1 MFKTTLLY
9 RLTEGFKIPDAAALE
24 EGLALARYTPT
35 GPTQE
40 ESHGWV
46 EPRGVEHGPLLES
59 IGGQYIFMLKS
70 QTRAVPGSVVK
81 EHLEKKL
88 KEIEEETGRKP
99 GKKEKRELSDEI
111 RLSLLPIAF
120 TKTSATKIWLDLG
133 RKLLVIGTTSTAKC
147 DRIATALID
156 AVAESGGNL
165 ALKPIHTQSSP
176 AAMMAHWLSTKEAP
190 QKFTVDMDCIL
201 KASDESK
208 ASVKYAKHS
217 LDIDEIAAHIQQ
229 GKMPTQLSLTWN
241 DKISFLLCDTM
252 AIKKIEF
259 LDVAVDGGPAS
270 PGDVAKDAF
279 DGDVA
284 IASGSLSEMFLD
296 LFDALGGE
304 AEPGAAPEVTA
315 ADADKEA
322 IKHDE
327 PMAA

>member
-9 RLTEGFKIPDAAALE
+9 RLTEGSMIPDAAALE
-24 EGLALARYTPT
+24 EGLGLARYTPT

-46 EPRGVEHGPLLES
+46 EPRDVEHGPLLES
-59 IGGQYIFMLKS
+59 IGGQYIFKMKS
-70 QTRAVPGSVVK
+70 QSRVVPGSVVK
-81 EHLEKKL
+81 EHLDSKL
-88 KEIEEETGRKP
+88 KEIEEQTGRKP

-111 RLSLLPIAF
+111 RLSLLPHAF

-147 DRIATALID
+147 DRIATALIN

-165 ALKPIHTQSSP
+165 ALRPIQTQSSP

-190 QKFTVDMDCIL
+190 QMFTVDMDCIL

-229 GKMPTQLSLTWN
+229 GKMPTQLSLTWS

-259 LDVAVDGGPAS
+259 LDVDADASAAS
-270 PGDVAKDAF
+270 PNDVAKDAF
-279 DGDVA
+279 DADVA
-284 IASGSLSEMFLD
+284 IASGSLSGMFLD
-296 LFDALGGE
+296 LLDALGGE
-304 AEPGAAPEVTA
+304 VEPSAAPKVA
-315 ADADKEA
+315 APGVDKEA
-322 IKHDE
+322 IKQDE
-327 PMAA
+327 PMDA